1 MVNDCWLTRASTTS
15 PASSGVATASIAP
28 TTLSAMNPASIRR
41 RGRAK
46 ARMRR
51 TVAQENGRRSCWA
64 VITLYSEF
72 QAANSMLMPR
82 SVRLHADM
90 RSREFPVGWG

>member
-1 MVNDCWLTRASTTS
+1 MTSASTTR
-15 PASSGVATASIAP
+15 PASSGVATARTAP
-28 TTLSAMNPASIRR
+28 TTLSTMNAASIPR

-46 ARMRR
+46 ARIRR

-72 QAANSMLMPR
+72 QAANSMLM
-82 SVRLHADM
+82 LGA
-90 RSREFPVGWG
+90 